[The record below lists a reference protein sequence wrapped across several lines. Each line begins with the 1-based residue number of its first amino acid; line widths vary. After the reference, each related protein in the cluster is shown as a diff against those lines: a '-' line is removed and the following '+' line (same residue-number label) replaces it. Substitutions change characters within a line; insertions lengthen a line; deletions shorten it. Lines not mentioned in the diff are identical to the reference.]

1 MQILYSGMRGR
12 ENDMDALIIC
22 IGGARGPCGRKR
34 DRTSPEKAVAGELFL
49 IQAE

>member
-22 IGGARGPCGRKR
+22 IDTGDRCGWRECADAGAARSRGS
-34 DRTSPEKAVAGELFL
+34 TAGLFGL
-49 IQAE
+49 N